1 MEIKSLSQQIYE
13 LLRERI
19 LDGQYAFGEKLNIDT
34 ICKELAVSNSPVREA
49 LSLLTANHLANRKTN
64 AGTYVVEFTPES
76 YNEVAESFSVLILG
90 AYDICCIKERTGL
103 LVRYLNEQVQNLE
116 KCIES
121 GSDRTR
127 MKAILQIDRCFVM
140 ATENQRCIRQ
150 FDSEADLVYLAYI
163 YNHAGRVLD
172 WNTNLEHHRNL
183 VRAVQ
188 DNKYKTV
195 QKILGGH
202 THSHIL

>member
-19 LDGQYAFGEKLNIDT
+19 LDGQYSFGEKLNIDT
-34 ICKELAVSNSPVREA
+34 ICKELSVSNSPVREA
-49 LSLLTANHLANRKTN
+49 LSLLTANHLTTRKTN

-76 YNEVAESFSVLILG
+76 YNEIAESFSVLILG
-90 AYDICCIKERTGL
+90 AYDICCMKNKTGV
-103 LVRYLNEQVQNLE
+103 LVSYLNEQVRNLE
-116 KCIES
+116 KCIEN
-121 GSDRTR
+121 GTDRIR

-140 ATENQRCIRQ
+140 ATDNQRCIRQ

-163 YNHAGRVLD
+163 YNHAGRLLD
-172 WNTNLEHHRNL
+172 WKMNLEHHRNL
-183 VRAVQ
+183 IQAVK
-188 DNKYKTV
+188 DNKYKVV

-202 THSHIL
+202 THPHIL